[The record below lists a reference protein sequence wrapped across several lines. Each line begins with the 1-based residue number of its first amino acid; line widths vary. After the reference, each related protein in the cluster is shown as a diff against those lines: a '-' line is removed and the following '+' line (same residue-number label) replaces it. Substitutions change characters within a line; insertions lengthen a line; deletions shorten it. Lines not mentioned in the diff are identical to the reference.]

1 MTHQPRSTALVIMA
15 KAPEAGLAKTRLI
28 PALGAEGAAQL
39 AKQLLDHT
47 IRAARQAS
55 ALNHLELCVTPH
67 TDHPTFSM
75 YKELTITEQA
85 PGDLGQRML
94 AAFERVLSEH
104 DRAIMIGTD
113 APGITAAALNRAAV
127 DLAAHDAVFIPALD
141 GGYAL
146 VGLKKVWPALLTD
159 MPWSTAHVMQTT
171 RERLKDL
178 DLRWLEY
185 TPVADIDEE
194 QDLIHLPEGFVLG

>member
-1 MTHQPRSTALVIMA
+1 MSNQPQSTALVIMA

-39 AKQLLDHT
+39 AKQLLDQT

-55 ALNHLELCVTPH
+55 AFNHLELCVTPH
-67 TDHPTFSM
+67 ADHPAFSVFR
-75 YKELTITEQA
+75 ELTITEQV
-85 PGDLGQRML
+85 PGDLGQRMR
-94 AAFERVLSEH
+94 AAFECVLRQY

-113 APGITAAALNRAAV
+113 APAITAADLDKAAV
-127 DLAAHDAVFIPALD
+127 DLAAHDAVFVPALD

-146 VGLKKVWPALLTD
+146 IGLKRVWPALLTD
-159 MPWSTAHVMQTT
+159 IPWSTAHVMQTT
-171 RERLKDL
+171 RDRLREL
-178 DLRWLEY
+178 GLSWHEY

-194 QDLIHLPEGFVLG
+194 QDLIHLPEGFLLR